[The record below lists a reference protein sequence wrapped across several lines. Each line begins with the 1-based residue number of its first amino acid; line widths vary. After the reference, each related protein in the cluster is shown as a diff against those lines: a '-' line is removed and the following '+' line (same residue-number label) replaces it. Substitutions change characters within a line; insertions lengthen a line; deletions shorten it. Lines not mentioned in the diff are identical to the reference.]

1 MQIDIVD
8 QDNVIG
14 RKNIYNLKKGIE
26 KVFKYLKL
34 SDKTEVCVSFIND
47 KAMRELNKK
56 YKDTDRTTDV
66 LSFCQDGDLL
76 GDIVISLEMA
86 KRHADIYKTTVEKE
100 VERLLIHGMLHL
112 LGYDHKK
119 QKERRIMREKEKEL
133 LNGPCN
139 LYLRF

>member
-8 QDNVIG
+8 HDNVIG
-14 RKNIYNLKKGIE
+14 RKNIFNLKKGIE

-34 SDKTEVCVSFIND
+34 SDKTEVCVSFISD

-56 YKDTDRTTDV
+56 YKGTDRTTDV
-66 LSFCQDGDLL
+66 LSFRQDGDLL
-76 GDIVISLEMA
+76 GDIVISLETA
-86 KRHADIYKTTVEKE
+86 KRHAVIYKTTVEKE

-119 QKERRIMREKEKEL
+119 HNERRIMREKEKEL
-133 LNGPCN
+133 LDGPCD